1 MPLHGGQWLAFRQA
15 SMTPTLSDLTSAA
28 AVQAAL
34 DEYSRLGQ
42 SAFLSRHGFGKS
54 RDYLVCNPRTG
65 DWADSKAVAGV
76 ALAYQ
81 YPGSGGLR
89 AGQFSGD
96 EATVAPLLS
105 GLGFEVKRIAE
116 IQGQDWRPHEVA
128 LIVAD
133 YLSMLTCELTGQAYN
148 KSAHRRQL
156 MQGLPGRT
164 AGAVEFKHANI
175 SAVMLQLGF
184 PYLKGYQPRAN
195 FQRAA
200 LLNEVSQQVAR
211 HPVLDEAALSAVQR
225 PVVMAELDDFSRVKA
240 EAPEREKVSREA
252 PPPSYLRSAIQRD
265 YLSREAQNRSLGLAG
280 EEFALRFERWR
291 LIQSGAGQ
299 LAERVAHVSASE
311 GDGLGYDIRSFETD
325 GQQRFI
331 EVKTTSFGERTP
343 FFVSANE
350 LRFAND
356 HAAQFRLYRLF
367 DFRVA
372 PWLFEL
378 DGPIDRHCMI
388 DATTYRASFAA

>member
-1 MPLHGGQWLAFRQA
+1 MALK
-15 SMTPTLSDLTSAA
+15 LSDLTDVA

-34 DEYSRLGQ
+34 DEYSQTGQ
-42 SAFLSRHGFGKS
+42 AVFLNRHGFGKAS
-54 RDYLVCNPRTG
+54 DFLVRNPRTG
-65 DWADSKAVAGV
+65 DWADSKAIAGV

-81 YPGSGGLR
+81 HPGSGGLG
-89 AGQFSGD
+89 ADQFSGG
-96 EATVAPLLS
+96 EATVVPRLTR
-105 GLGFEVKRIAE
+105 LGFEVRRIAD
-116 IQGQDWRPHEVA
+116 IQGHDWQRHEVA

-133 YLSMLTCELTGQAYN
+133 YLSMLTCELTGQTYN

-195 FQRAA
+195 FQRAV
-200 LLNEVSQQVAR
+200 LLQEVSEQVAR
-211 HPVLDEAALSAVQR
+211 HHLLDEAALAAVQR
-225 PVVMAELDDFSRVKA
+225 PVVLAELADFSRVRTD
-240 EAPEREKVSREA
+240 APRRETTAREA
-252 PPPSYLRSAIQRD
+252 QPAYLRPPIQRD
-265 YLSREAQNRSLGLAG
+265 YLAREALNRSLGRAG

-291 LIQSGAGQ
+291 LIQLGAGQ
-299 LAERVAHVSASE
+299 LADQVAHVSVSE

-350 LRFAND
+350 LRFAQD
-356 HAAQFRLYRLF
+356 HATQFRLYRLF
-367 DFRVA
+367 DFRAA
-372 PWLFEL
+372 PRLFEL
-378 DGPIDRHCMI
+378 DGPIDRHCLL
-388 DATTYRASFAA
+388 DASTYRASFAA

>member
-1 MPLHGGQWLAFRQA
+1 M
-15 SMTPTLSDLTSAA
+15 SPTLSDLTSAA
-28 AVQAAL
+28 AVQSAL
-34 DEYSRLGQ
+34 DEFSQLGQ
-42 SAFLSRHGFGKS
+42 SAFLLRHGFGKS
-54 RDYLVCNPRTG
+54 RDYLVRNPHTG
-65 DWADSKAVAGV
+65 DWADSSAIAGV

-81 YPGSGGLR
+81 FPGSGGLR
-89 AGQFSGD
+89 AGQFSGG
-96 EATVAPLLS
+96 EVTVAPRLS
-105 GLGFEVKRIAE
+105 GMGFEVKRIDE
-116 IQGQDWRPHEVA
+116 IQGQDWQPHEVA
-128 LIVAD
+128 LTVAD

-200 LLNEVSQQVAR
+200 QLHEVSEQVAR
-211 HPVLDEAALSAVQR
+211 HLVLDEAALSAVQR
-225 PVVMAELDDFSRVKA
+225 SVAAVELADFSRVKT
-240 EAPEREKVSREA
+240 EAPKREQVARET
-252 PPPSYLRSAIQRD
+252 PPPAYLRPVIQRD
-265 YLSREAQNRSLGLAG
+265 YLARETLSRSLGLAG

-291 LIQSGAGQ
+291 LIPLGAGQ
-299 LAERVAHVSASE
+299 PAERVAHVSASE

-350 LRFAND
+350 PRFAKD
-356 HAAQFRLYRLF
+356 HASRFRLYWLF

-372 PWLFEL
+372 PRLFEL
-378 DGPIDRHCMI
+378 DGPIDRHCML
-388 DATTYRASFAA
+388 DATTYRATFAA